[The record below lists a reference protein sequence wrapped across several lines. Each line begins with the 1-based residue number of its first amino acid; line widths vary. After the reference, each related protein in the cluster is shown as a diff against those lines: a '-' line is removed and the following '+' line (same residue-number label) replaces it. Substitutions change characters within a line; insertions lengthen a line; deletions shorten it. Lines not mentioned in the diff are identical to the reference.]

1 MSRSFLKFFK
11 PFFIFGIAATVLL
24 IIFSLFL
31 GPSGMRYTKFKIHEI
46 RHDLSGTLVR
56 DGMFSMPAKGLT
68 VYAHKKDN
76 NTSIDGILVHD
87 NRDLTSTVTYSAEK
101 GYLINDNNNPK
112 LILLNGNIQY
122 RNLSLDGPGMTTV
135 SFEKNE
141 YKLDVEKGV
150 MTRDFIYSDET
161 YEKLRLNDTRVEKEN
176 SNTKG
181 ITKVDGQIISEI
193 SGYPAFYTQMIF
205 DTFDKTIK
213 IKSVLNN
220 TEGISVVS
228 KCEKIIKYKLES

>member
-1 MSRSFLKFFK
+1 MK
-11 PFFIFGIAATVLL
+11 
-24 IIFSLFL
+24 
-31 GPSGMRYTKFKIHEI
+31 KI
-46 RHDLSGTLVR
+46 L
-56 DGMFSMPAKGLT
+56 
-68 VYAHKKDN
+68 
-76 NTSIDGILVHD
+76 
-87 NRDLTSTVTYSAEK
+87 
-101 GYLINDNNNPK
+101 
-112 LILLNGNIQY
+112 LILLFQLLFSSSFAEILVFKNCTNKDY
-122 RNLSLDGPGMTTV
+122 

-150 MTRDFIYSDET
+150 MTREFIYSDET

-181 ITKVDGQIISEI
+181 ITKVDGRITSEI